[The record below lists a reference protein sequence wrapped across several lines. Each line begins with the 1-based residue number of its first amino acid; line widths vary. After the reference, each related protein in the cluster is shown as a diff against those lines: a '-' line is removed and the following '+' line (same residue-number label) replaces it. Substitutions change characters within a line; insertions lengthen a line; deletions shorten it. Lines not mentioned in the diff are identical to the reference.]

1 MSAPMCSTPDG
12 VMNVE
17 SFMIDFVVKG
27 LDKDSEKFD
36 RLAMRLSFYGS
47 IPAALAMALQL
58 TNSDLM

>member
-1 MSAPMCSTPDG
+1 MSAPMCSAPDG

-36 RLAMRLSFYGS
+36 RLAPSQARTR
-47 IPAALAMALQL
+47 AAKNQ
-58 TNSDLM
+58 